1 MDEKETTVVEAAP
14 AVEQP
19 VVTTPEAPTS
29 GGAAEVSA
37 RQAPESK
44 PIDPATFGLSE
55 ELLASLDEPD
65 PEIEPDPDPAAT
77 PTETQQV
84 ATEAAPEAQEET
96 PPNQPEQS
104 AAAPAVIDESD
115 LPAIPTGEGYPS
127 IDIEPGK
134 DPWGNLIHNGK
145 AYVSVSNPDGG
156 PPQLFEADPTT
167 GLIALDQGE
176 LDEMRANNPDGYLA
190 YTREAEARRSRLG
203 EVLTASSA
211 REEAT
216 VKRVIVGSG
225 ISEETFAVL
234 DTEARKFLKPMG
246 GQAKAPGMYSQAF
259 ELAIGKAFTQK
270 SDGKIANEI
279 VRAYLAV
286 QSGQEQ
292 AQPAQPAQVATP
304 AQSQAAPPAQ
314 RTSTVRLPAGV
325 AHAAAPPVAAQPSTA
340 TTSIDPE
347 LATLLAK
354 SDLSIDDYK
363 TYGGSLVVN

>member
-65 PEIEPDPDPAAT
+65 PELEPDPDPAAT

-84 ATEAAPEAQEET
+84 ATEAAPGAQAET
-96 PPNQPEQS
+96 PPTNQPETP

-127 IDIEPGK
+127 IEPAPGT
-134 DPWGNLIHNGK
+134 DAWGNLVHGGK
-145 AYVSVSNPDGG
+145 AYVSVPNPDGG
-156 PPQLFEADPTT
+156 PPQLFEADPQT
-167 GLIALDQGE
+167 GLIALTQDE
-176 LDEMRANNPDGYLA
+176 LAEMRSSSPDNYLA

-203 EVLTASSA
+203 EVLTASVV
-211 REEAT
+211 REET
-216 VKRVIVGSG
+216 LVKRSIVGSG
-225 ISEETFAVL
+225 ISEATFTML

-246 GQAKAPGMYSQAF
+246 GQAKAPGVYSQAV
-259 ELAIGKAFTQK
+259 ELAIGKAFTQ
-270 SDGKIANEI
+270 GGAIADEI
-279 VRAYLAV
+279 VKAYTAM
-286 QSGQEQ
+286 QSG
-292 AQPAQPAQVATP
+292 QPAQPAQVATP

>member
-65 PEIEPDPDPAAT
+65 PELEPEPDPAAT

-84 ATEAAPEAQEET
+84 ATEATPAQETEAPT
-96 PPNQPEQS
+96 SQPEPV

-127 IDIEPGK
+127 IEPAPGT
-134 DPWGNLIHNGK
+134 DAWGNLVHGGK
-145 AYVSVSNPDGG
+145 AYVSVPNPDGG
-156 PPQLFEADPTT
+156 PPQLFEADPQT
-167 GLIALDQGE
+167 GLIALTQDE
-176 LDEMRANNPDGYLA
+176 LAEMRSSSPDNYLA

-203 EVLTASSA
+203 EVLTASVV
-211 REEAT
+211 REET
-216 VKRVIVGSG
+216 LVKRSIVGSG
-225 ISEETFAVL
+225 ISEATFTLL
-234 DTEARKFLKPMG
+234 DTKAREYMKPMG
-246 GQAKAPGMYSQAF
+246 GQAKAPGVYSQAV
-259 ELAIGKAFTQK
+259 ELAIGKAFTQ
-270 SDGKIANEI
+270 GGAIADEL
-279 VRAYLAV
+279 VKAYTAM
-286 QSGQEQ
+286 QSGQPVQPVQ
-292 AQPAQPAQVATP
+292 AATP
-304 AQSQAAPPAQ
+304 AQAQAAPPAK
-314 RTSTVRLPAGV
+314 RTSTVRLAAGV